1 MPTKPLHEED
11 IDVLIEEDLT
21 EDTGTGDL
29 SQLIVYNDEVNTF
42 EWVIKCFEEV
52 LRHSNQQAEQLSI
65 LIHTKGKATV
75 KTATLKELR
84 PKKDA
89 LIERGLSAVIED

>member
-1 MPTKPLHEED
+1 MPYKPLYEED
-11 IDVLIEEDLT
+11 IDVLIEEEVTD
-21 EDTGTGDL
+21 DTGTGGP

-42 EWVIKCFEEV
+42 EWVIKCFEDV
-52 LRHSNQQAEQLSI
+52 LRHSNTQAEQLSI

-75 KTATLKELR
+75 KTASLKELR

-89 LIERGLSAVIED
+89 LVERGLSAVIED